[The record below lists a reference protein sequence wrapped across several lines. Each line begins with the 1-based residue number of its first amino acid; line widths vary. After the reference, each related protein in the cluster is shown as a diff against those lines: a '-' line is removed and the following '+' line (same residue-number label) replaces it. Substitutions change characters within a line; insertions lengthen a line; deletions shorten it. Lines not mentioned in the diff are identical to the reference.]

1 MLQFYNSMVDKLK
14 VKPDIKNKD
23 LVKDIEGIDEFGEPF
38 TQTVVMER
46 PLTIFLNKQEIVTSM
61 TLGDHPEWMAI
72 GFLIN
77 QGMISHKDNIKSVDV
92 DWETEVVVV
101 RTSIETN
108 YEEKMKK
115 KIRTYGCAVGTMF
128 VDVMENFDNIKLDQN
143 NRFHRS
149 WLVGLLKQINTQ
161 PSLYLKAG
169 AIHSCVLCDKEKPI
183 VYVEDIGRHNA
194 IDKITGWMWYNK
206 IDVTKMMLYTTGRLT
221 SEMVIKTV
229 QMKIPILISR
239 SGFTA
244 AGVELAKKS
253 GLTLIGRAKGKRF
266 IALSGLYRIVFD

>member
-1 MLQFYNSMVDKLK
+1 MVDKLK

-77 QGMISHKDNIKSVDV
+77 QGMISYKDNIKSVDV

-101 RTSIETN
+101 RTSRETN
-108 YEEKMKK
+108 YEEKIKK
-115 KIRTYGCAVGTMF
+115 KIRTSGCAVGTMF
-128 VDVMENFDNIKLDQN
+128 GDVMENFDNIKLDQN

-206 IDVTKMMLYTTGRLT
+206 IDVNKMMLYTTGRLT

-266 IALSGLYRIVFD
+266 IALSGLHRIVFE